1 MSEQPIRFNDGA
13 AYEAMMGTWSRF
25 AGDIFLDWLAPS
37 PGLRWVDVGCG
48 NGAFT
53 ARLVARCAP
62 AAVDGIDPS
71 PAQLAFARARP
82 DVGPARFHSG
92 DAMALPFGPDSYD
105 AAVMALVIFFVPE
118 PERGVAE
125 MVRVVKPGGMV
136 AAYAWDMMGGRS
148 PMEPIWDGM
157 RAIGIK
163 PTKPPRAEASRLD
176 ALRALWT
183 GAGLVEVETRAI
195 EVTRSFRDA
204 EEVWAVTSP
213 TPLDAARDQLRPGDV
228 ERLREHVLARLPVAA
243 DGSVTYAAS
252 AHAVK
257 GRLPG

>member
-1 MSEQPIRFNDGA
+1 
-13 AYEAMMGTWSRF
+13 
-25 AGDIFLDWLAPS
+25 
-37 PGLRWVDVGCG
+37 
-48 NGAFT
+48 
-53 ARLVARCAP
+53 
-62 AAVDGIDPS
+62 
-71 PAQLAFARARP
+71 
-82 DVGPARFHSG
+82 
-92 DAMALPFGPDSYD
+92 MALPFGPDSYD